1 MALNF
6 EDEEIEQLATE
17 IAKLTGESETEAVRQ
32 ALRERRGRLELAA
45 GEATRPGGAPRRRP
59 RTLQEMLEF
68 METEIWPLIPEEHR
82 GGPPM
87 TKAERAKLLGY
98 GPDDE

>member
-6 EDEEIEQLATE
+6 GDEETEKLAAE
-17 IAKLTGESETEAVRQ
+17 IARLAGESEEEAVRR
-32 ALRERRGRLELAA
+32 ALQERRERLEFQ
-45 GEATRPGGAPRRRP
+45 PGGERRRP
-59 RTLQEMLEF
+59 KGGLHHF
-68 METEIWPLIPEEHR
+68 METEIWPMFREEQL

-98 GPDDE
+98 GPDED